1 MTPGGLEKLWKK
13 SRGKIPHLTA
23 DGLRRLAALAR
34 TCASDTPTRFWG
46 VFDSRHTVRGMEVI
60 HCFNFGNTT
69 VKFPWQ
75 ADALNFGHRTPL
87 VITQSGTVKPKKSFR
102 SILHTLEIPF
112 LVFEI
117 EGSTLAAER
126 LQSGCVLAARG
137 DGRMVRER
145 ELVFPA
151 GVEPPV
157 EAVLYYFLLRRLAV
171 SLEPLDSVP
180 CPCCGGEPFGRARVR
195 LPEPML
201 LEPGWIVLML
211 EKNRWMW
218 AVVAA

>member
-23 DGLRRLAALAR
+23 DGLGRLVSLAR
-34 TCASDTPTRFWG
+34 AYTPEVPARFWG
-46 VFDSRHTVRGMEVI
+46 IFDSRHTVRGLEVL

-69 VKFPWQ
+69 VKFPWE

-87 VITQSGTVKPKKSFR
+87 LITQSGTIKPKKSYR

-112 LVFEI
+112 LVFGI

-126 LQSGCVLAARG
+126 LQSGCVLVARG
-137 DGRMVRER
+137 EGKMVRHR
-145 ELVFPA
+145 DLVFPA
-151 GVEPPV
+151 GVEPPA
-157 EAVLYYFLLRRLAV
+157 EAVLYYFLLRRLTV
-171 SLEPLDSVP
+171 RLESLAPVP
-180 CPCCGGEPFGRARVR
+180 CPCCAGEMLNRARVH
-195 LPEPML
+195 LPDPML
-201 LEPGWIVLML
+201 LEPGWLVLML
-211 EKNRWMW
+211 EKDRWMW